1 MGTRYRTDGSGAV
14 LARPLVV
21 GERLKFDG
29 DRLWWTVRAVTEH
42 FAALTRP
49 AAFHPAGTRCY
60 TVLDW
65 RNGVRG
71 PCDRIGQGWGD
82 GSYTEAECAEML
94 TEFEAGDL
102 EVSQRNWVPIKF
114 GPVAALGRVA
124 VDPEEKP

>member
-49 AAFHPAGTRCY
+49 HSTPPGHAATRSWTGATGSGDRATGSARAGVTARTRRLSARRC
-60 TVLDW
+60 
-65 RNGVRG
+65 
-71 PCDRIGQGWGD
+71 
-82 GSYTEAECAEML
+82 
-94 TEFEAGDL
+94 
-102 EVSQRNWVPIKF
+102 
-114 GPVAALGRVA
+114 
-124 VDPEEKP
+124 